1 MHLFSSFF
9 WKNEPG
15 AVGTPRWMPP
25 SLGCQ
30 KCHFC
35 EKRMKKKVNKKF
47 VELIINAAQWEKR
60 KYRTRTPFTGRR
72 LSNSGSRRGASS
84 SSSTQP
90 LHLWP
95 ILSFA
100 NYCSLGGNIVG
111 SVVSDCSGFTPRA
124 NLYERDASS
133 EQRREK
139 HGREITLML
148 PSQKKK
154 PGNYLFWKFY
164 FDEKA
169 DRFECNHPRDDGTR
183 NVILRSLA
191 RSL

>member
-1 MHLFSSFF
+1 MSSNCLLTIFFELLIVNVFWRLMTWSDERFYQVRFVNIQVRFARFCVEFQFLFLFF

-25 SLGCQ
+25 GLGCQ

-47 VELIINAAQWEKR
+47 FELIINAAQWEKR

-95 ILSFA
+95 ILSFSKDW
-100 NYCSLGGNIVG
+100 CLGG
-111 SVVSDCSGFTPRA
+111 
-124 NLYERDASS
+124 Y
-133 EQRREK
+133 
-139 HGREITLML
+139 
-148 PSQKKK
+148 
-154 PGNYLFWKFY
+154 
-164 FDEKA
+164 
-169 DRFECNHPRDDGTR
+169 
-183 NVILRSLA
+183 NVIPLSQTVRV
-191 RSL
+191 